1 MTVYGY
7 WGCEDLRAELAFFFL
22 NKDMDDFIIVNIY
35 INRFACEN
43 HPQGSVWLTTFYCL
57 REKAQSTYLIKLA
70 LQSKYLWPKKKKGGT
85 SVKYL
90 FLFMYPLFKSR
101 SQQNLSNVL

>member
-1 MTVYGY
+1 
-7 WGCEDLRAELAFFFL
+7 
-22 NKDMDDFIIVNIY
+22 MDDFIIVNIY

-70 LQSKYLWPKKKKGGT
+70 LQSKYLWPKKKGGGGHQLNIY
-85 SVKYL
+85 SYL
-90 FLFMYPLFKSR
+90 CILYLNQDLSKTLAMFYNWTIKRYFKCE
-101 SQQNLSNVL
+101 